1 MYWKTTLCKC
11 DGVWWVFLLQRRFA
25 FINRLGWRPFKD
37 TNNVKF
43 WTTLWWIF
51 KSEFSTTSHGTS
63 LKKKRENDRKK
74 KYLLNYKS
82 NEFKQKSTEETLPWG
97 VTAQGINASRKLH
110 GRGMIVCKQKEN
122 NNKQTKRQNNWI
134 QCYRQTGD
142 RCVNMLCRVSKGIS
156 FFSSL
161 FFFCSFFF
169 FCS

>member
-1 MYWKTTLCKC
+1 MPCTEKLHFVNAMGFDGFFFYKEDLFSLIDLAGGPLRTPIMWNSEQLC
-11 DGVWWVFLLQRRFA
+11 D
-25 FINRLGWRPFKD
+25 
-37 TNNVKF
+37 
-43 WTTLWWIF
+43 
-51 KSEFSTTSHGTS
+51 EFSNWNFQP
-63 LKKKRENDRKK
+63 LLMERPWKKKERTIERK

-122 NNKQTKRQNNWI
+122 NNKQTNKKRQNNWI

-156 FFSSL
+156 FF
-161 FFFCSFFF
+161 F
-169 FCS
+169 